1 MKRVGIL
8 SCNIYGNFTNY
19 GSALQSW
26 ALCRT
31 IKKISPEKY
40 EPVIIDYCPN
50 SLENADILN
59 PVNNM
64 WDTDKETRELCKKM
78 LPAIRVNYE
87 KFINFFNKEFVITDN
102 QYNVYNFEAVTK
114 ERIDAYI
121 CGSDTIFCLEEF
133 GGFDDVYYANCD
145 CMKNGVSLAYAASFG
160 DTVFDESTYP
170 ILNDRINNFKAI
182 GLREERMVEYVSSH
196 TDAPVKRVVDPTLLL
211 ESDEY
216 NPIIDTSI
224 KSDKKYVLLYS
235 RRYDADMEKYA
246 IELAE
251 KNDWDIIEISLR
263 ADNAKHH
270 KLFYEAGVEEFLALV
285 KNAVFVVTNS
295 FHGAIFAVQFNKQFC
310 VFSREQANNKILE
323 LLDMFGLSER
333 LTSGN
338 KPKDNLA
345 ESIDY
350 KNVNS
355 KIEKIRKESI
365 EFLKEEL
372 EKIYE

>member
-1 MKRVGIL
+1 MKKIGIL

-26 ALCRT
+26 ALCRA
-31 IKKISPEKY
+31 IKKIDSEKY
-40 EPVIIDYCPN
+40 EPVIIDYRPD
-50 SLENADILN
+50 SLAKADILN

-64 WDTDKETRELCKKM
+64 WDTDKETRELCEKM
-78 LPAIRVNYE
+78 LPAIRVNYARFME
-87 KFINFFNKEFVITDN
+87 FFNKEFVITDN
-102 QYNVYNFEAVTK
+102 QYNTSNFEDITK
-114 ERIDAYI
+114 EGIDAYI

-133 GGFDDVYYANCD
+133 GGFDDVYYANYD

-160 DTVFDESTYP
+160 DTFFDESTYP
-170 ILNDRINNFKAI
+170 TLNDRLNNFKAI

-196 TDAPVKRVVDPTLLL
+196 TSVPVKRVVDPTLLL
-211 ESDEY
+211 DADEY
-216 NPIIDTSI
+216 NPIVDTSI
-224 KSDKKYVLLYS
+224 KNDKKYLLLYS

-285 KNAVFVVTNS
+285 KNAEFVVTNS
-295 FHGAIFAVQFNKQFC
+295 FHGAIFSVQFNKQFC

-323 LLDMFGLSER
+323 LLDVFGLSER
-333 LTSGN
+333 LTNGN
-338 KPKDNLA
+338 KPKDILS

-350 KNVNS
+350 DSVNS
-355 KIEKIRKESI
+355 RIDKMRKESI

-372 EKIYE
+372 EKVYE